1 LNLNKIKFMNK
12 KNLALAKE
20 QGQDE
25 RIIPFEEHNRYSTMP
40 MFDIIGSSST
50 QSVLDIRELQF
61 ENCLYSN
68 HRKEV
73 YLSQNNSFLFSP
85 IIDLASNL

>member
-1 LNLNKIKFMNK
+1 MFISRHMCSIKWFVVISLNLNKINFVKI
-12 KNLALAKE
+12 ALAKE

-25 RIIPFEEHNRYSTMP
+25 RIISFEEHNRYSTMP
-40 MFDIIGSSST
+40 MFDIIGSGST
-50 QSVLDIRELQF
+50 QSVIDIRELQF

-73 YLSQNNSFLFSP
+73 E
-85 IIDLASNL
+85 

>member
-1 LNLNKIKFMNK
+1 
-12 KNLALAKE
+12 
-20 QGQDE
+20 
-25 RIIPFEEHNRYSTMP
+25 MP

-50 QSVLDIRELQF
+50 QSVIDIRELQF

-73 YLSQNNSFLFSP
+73 LFYHNSFFL
-85 IIDLASNL
+85 